1 MDWDVYDINEVIDL
15 KKEAK
20 NLCKLDSNPTS
31 WSESPL
37 KERYEEEVPYDQ
49 ISIEAP
55 DQGN

>member
-1 MDWDVYDINEVIDL
+1 MYDINEVIDL